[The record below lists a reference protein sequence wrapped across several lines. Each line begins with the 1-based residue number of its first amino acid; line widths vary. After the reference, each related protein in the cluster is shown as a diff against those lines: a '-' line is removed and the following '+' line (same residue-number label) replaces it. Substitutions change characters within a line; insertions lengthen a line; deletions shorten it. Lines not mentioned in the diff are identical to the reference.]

1 MQYIGLSLN
10 TPPSSTCTCSRWGHI
25 QRYKQ
30 SFIVMNMWVFHGFV
44 TPLFNLYQL
53 KLCGYFQIFDG
64 FEPKQFALLTSVGG
78 IFNMIVIF
86 GIVPVVSGYLKWH
99 ETSCLTLINAL
110 NSAAYFVATLPR
122 TIWPGMYLVA
132 ILGASSFSE
141 YSQARYGWVW
151 KWQHKDSHNFPLL
164 ICAEG
169 HYSVAVLDPTR
180 WARYSVQWLSLQ
192 QLCL

>member
-10 TPPSSTCTCSRWGHI
+10 TPPSYTYTCSRWGHI
-25 QRYKQ
+25 HRYKMT
-30 SFIVMNMWVFHGFV
+30 SIEVNMWGLQRIV
-44 TPLFNLYQL
+44 THLFNLYEL
-53 KLCGYFQIFDG
+53 NSCGYFQIFDG

-141 YSQARYGWVW
+141 YSQARY
-151 KWQHKDSHNFPLL
+151 D
-164 ICAEG
+164 
-169 HYSVAVLDPTR
+169 
-180 WARYSVQWLSLQ
+180 
-192 QLCL
+192 